1 MKKSISKLLL
11 TPPFYAKRGAG
22 DMTIDEVDE
31 LIAKL
36 RDHHKRDIVDF
47 DLMLESATALEFLR
61 ADALRY
67 RHLRECNSGSLVI
80 VQIIGMG
87 DEDQIV
93 LTELDADSA
102 IDAALSAPAS
112 KGIEHE

>member
-1 MKKSISKLLL
+1 
-11 TPPFYAKRGAG
+11 
-22 DMTIDEVDE
+22 MTIDEVDE

-80 VQIIGMG
+80 VQIIGTG
-87 DEDQIV
+87 DDEQIV
-93 LTELDADSA
+93 LTEEDADAA
-102 IDAALSAPAS
+102 IDVALSQKA
-112 KGIEHE
+112 GEQQ